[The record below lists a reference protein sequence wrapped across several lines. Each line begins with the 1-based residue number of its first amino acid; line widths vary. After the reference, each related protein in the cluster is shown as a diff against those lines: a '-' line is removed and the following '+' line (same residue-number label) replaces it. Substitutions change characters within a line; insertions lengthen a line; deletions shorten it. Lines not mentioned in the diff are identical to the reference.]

1 LAYNKEYDWWVNF
14 LHKKTLSLVII
25 ALLGLI
31 ATITVYFRTDYAETL
46 AVITQIKTS
55 APVSEKDQYDNRDQ
69 QLTQTGTLK
78 LLNTKKSGQTFAF
91 TNNYDRSQLVN
102 QHFYKHQ
109 RVFVQVTDQKATI
122 DNAKRDWVL
131 VLAGTILFLLIVQVL
146 NQKSYLVI
154 LSLLFNMIIF
164 GMTIRLDIWRNGTNP
179 ILIYSLAAII
189 FAVGSFLI
197 FQGWH
202 LKMAV
207 MLLSTISAL
216 LLAFTLSYGIM
227 ALTKEKGI
235 TYMAVA
241 YATQSPRSLFLGQ
254 TLLGVLGAVMDEST
268 DIVTS
273 LNELL
278 EQQPTVSAQ
287 QLWQSGL
294 AIGREI
300 MGPLINVLFLIFMAD
315 ALPMTILY
323 LRDNNAIN
331 YTFTYT
337 LSLGVIQSL
346 ISAIGIVLTVPIA
359 TLTSLILRRKQV
371 QL

>member
-1 LAYNKEYDWWVNF
+1 MQ
-14 LHKKTLSLVII
+14 KKTLSLIII
-25 ALLGLI
+25 AILGLV
-31 ATITVYFRTDYAETL
+31 ATVTIYFRTNYTEPL
-46 AVITQIKTS
+46 AVITQIKTTTRTN
-55 APVSEKDQYDNRDQ
+55 EKDQYDNRDQ
-69 QLTQTGTLK
+69 QITQTGTLK
-78 LLNTKKSGQTFAF
+78 LLNTNQRGQTLTF
-91 TNNYDRSQLVN
+91 TNTYDRSQLVN
-102 QHFYKHQ
+102 QRFQQHQ
-109 RVFVQVTDQKATI
+109 RVFVQVTGNKATI
-122 DNAKRDWVL
+122 NNAKRDWVL
-131 VLAGTILFLLIVQVL
+131 VLAVTLLILLIVQIMA
-146 NQKSYLVI
+146 QKSYLVM
-154 LSLLFNMIIF
+154 LSLLFNIIIF
-164 GMTIRLDIWRNGTNP
+164 GITIRLDIWRNGTNP

-216 LLAFTLSYGIM
+216 LLAFALSYGIM
-227 ALTKEKGI
+227 AVTKEKGI

-273 LNELL
+273 LNEVL
-278 EQQPTVSAQ
+278 EHRPDVSTKQ
-287 QLWQSGL
+287 FWQSGL

-323 LRDNNAIN
+323 LRDNNSIN

-359 TLTSLILRRKQV
+359 TLASLLLRRKQV
-371 QL
+371 QHE

>member
-1 LAYNKEYDWWVNF
+1 MNL
-14 LHKKTLSLVII
+14 LQKKTLSLIII
-25 ALLGLI
+25 AILGLI
-31 ATITVYFRTDYAETL
+31 ATVTLYFNTNYAEPL
-46 AVITQIKTS
+46 AVITQIKTT
-55 APVSEKDQYDNRDQ
+55 AQTSEKDQYDNRDQ
-69 QLTQTGTLK
+69 QITQHGTLK
-78 LLNTKKSGQTFAF
+78 LLNTKQAGQTLAF
-91 TNNYDRSQLVN
+91 NNTYDRSQLVN
-102 QHFYKHQ
+102 QRLHQHQ
-109 RVFVQVTDQKATI
+109 RVFVQLTAHHQATI
-122 DNAKRDWVL
+122 DNVKRDWVL
-131 VLAGTILFLLIVQVL
+131 VLAVTLLLLLVGQILA
-146 NQKSYLVI
+146 QKSYLVM
-154 LSLLFNMIIF
+154 LALLFNIIIF
-164 GMTIRLDIWRNGTNP
+164 AVTIRLDIWRNGTNP

-216 LLAFTLSYGIM
+216 LLAFAISYGVM

-273 LNELL
+273 LNEVL
-278 EQQPTVSAQ
+278 EHRPEVTAK

-323 LRDNNAIN
+323 LRDNNTIN

-359 TLTSLILRRKQV
+359 TLASLLLRRKQV
-371 QL
+371 QHE